1 MNRKEATMITLT
13 NPGLK
18 PFQEL
23 ADQFARNELAPQR
36 EEHDKY
42 PFGPFFHGVIT
53 RAHEAGFFGIIL
65 PEYLGGIGQ
74 GTGALC
80 VILDSI
86 SRVDASLA
94 GILFTTALAQQ
105 IFMETAAPDTIR
117 KIMGSASKA
126 EEALIAF
133 PSFANPS
140 ELAPSVFAQQ
150 EEGRYTLFGTCDY
163 LVLGGLARY
172 GLVPAR
178 IHGRKGY
185 SFFIVD
191 LASPEVTK
199 SGTVVSLGFHACPAV
214 DVSIK
219 DVEGTIAGDVG
230 EGAALFERAAEK
242 MHVAAAAIACGI
254 MKGSFAEAQ
263 SYAKERFQGGREIV
277 KWSEVR
283 MILANM
289 AVKVDIADMAV
300 AVTCR
305 AVDEKL
311 PGWESKSR
319 AAAIRIQ
326 DDACELTT
334 DGIQILGG
342 YGYMKDYGQEKRFR
356 DAKQVQALLGMAPM
370 KKLKYVEQ
378 VMAGG

>member
-1 MNRKEATMITLT
+1 MLTYT
-13 NPGLK
+13 NPELK
-18 PFQEL
+18 PFEEL
-23 ADQFARNELAPQR
+23 AGQFARNELASGR
-36 EEHDKY
+36 EEHDNY
-42 PFGPFFHGVIT
+42 PFGPFFHGVLA
-53 RAHEAGFFGIIL
+53 RAHEAGFLGIIL
-65 PEYLGGIGQ
+65 PEHQGGIGQ

-86 SRVDASLA
+86 SRADASLA

-105 IFMETAAPDTIR
+105 ILMEAGAFDAIRTIT
-117 KIMGSASKA
+117 GGASKA

-133 PSFANPS
+133 PAFANPS
-140 ELAPSVFAQQ
+140 ELAPSVFAKN

-172 GLVPAR
+172 GLIPAR
-178 IHGRKGY
+178 VHGRKGY

-191 LASPEVTK
+191 LAAPGVTK
-199 SGTVVSLGFHACPAV
+199 SGPVVSLGFHACPAV
-214 DVSIK
+214 DVKIR
-219 DVEGTIAGDVG
+219 DVDGTIAGS
-230 EGAALFERAAEK
+230 EGDGAVLFERAAEK
-242 MHVAAAAIACGI
+242 MHIAAAAIACGI
-254 MKGSFAEAQ
+254 MKGSFVEAL

-289 AVKVDIADMAV
+289 AVKVDVADMTLAG
-300 AVTCR
+300 ACR
-305 AVDEKL
+305 AAEEKH
-311 PGWESKSR
+311 PGWETKSR
-319 AAAIRIQ
+319 AVAIRIQ

-334 DGIQILGG
+334 DGIQVLGG

-370 KKLKYVEQ
+370 KKLKYFEKVAE
-378 VMAGG
+378 